1 VVIPRMA
8 GLRDTRQALL
18 DGHFSATALTELALS
33 IAQAGQ
39 ATVNAFAS
47 IARDSALAAA
57 VDSDRRFAAGTARPL
72 EGLPIGVKDLIDT
85 QGLETRYGSPAYR
98 GHVPSANA
106 RVVQTLVEQ
115 GAIIIGKTTTHE
127 FAWGV
132 TTASREFGDTLNPL
146 DTRRIP
152 GGSSGGA
159 AAAIAS
165 GAVAAGLGTD
175 TGGSVRIPAAMC
187 GVTGFKPT
195 YGRFPSQGIF
205 ALAPSLDHPGLLG
218 AGVSD
223 VRVLAEALGIASLDT
238 APAVTPRFGVIRQVD
253 PVPMSDGVAQAF
265 EQAVH
270 HVGQAFGCDRIDT
283 RGLFDGAFQA
293 FAQIV
298 LTEGGV
304 THFSRHDWDF
314 ISRHYGAETIERL
327 DRARSV
333 VMSDYANAQAV
344 RRQLGAKLERAM
356 IGVDYVLLPTCPCSA
371 PLAGQSSLAIG
382 DWSGTVREALM
393 TYTAPFNL
401 AGFPAISIP
410 LPLRSI
416 DSHLPAS
423 LQIVARPGEDA
434 GLLQIAMQLESLLA
448 ADC

>member
-1 VVIPRMA
+1 MVIPRMA
-8 GLRDTRQALL
+8 GLRETRQALL
-18 DGHFSATALTELALS
+18 DGQLSATVLTELALG

-47 IARDSALAAA
+47 IARVSALAAA
-57 VDSDRRFAAGTARPL
+57 ADSDRRYAAGTARPL

-85 QGLETRYGSPAYR
+85 QGLETRYGSAAYR

-146 DTRRIP
+146 DARRIP

-195 YGRFPSQGIF
+195 YGRFATQGIF

-218 AGVSD
+218 ASVAD

-238 APAVTPRFGVIRQVD
+238 ARAVAPRFGVIRQVD
-253 PVPMSDGVAQAF
+253 PVPMSADVAQAF
-265 EQAVH
+265 EQAVR
-270 HVGQAFGCDRIDT
+270 HVGQVYGCDRIDT
-283 RGLFDGAFQA
+283 LGLFEGAFQA

-333 VMSDYANAQAV
+333 VMSDYANAQTV
-344 RRQLGAKLERAM
+344 RRQLSAKLERAM
-356 IGVDYVLLPTCPCSA
+356 IGVDYLLLPTCPCSA

-382 DWSGTVREALM
+382 EWSGTVREALM

-434 GLLQIAMQLESLLA
+434 DLLQIAMQLESLLS